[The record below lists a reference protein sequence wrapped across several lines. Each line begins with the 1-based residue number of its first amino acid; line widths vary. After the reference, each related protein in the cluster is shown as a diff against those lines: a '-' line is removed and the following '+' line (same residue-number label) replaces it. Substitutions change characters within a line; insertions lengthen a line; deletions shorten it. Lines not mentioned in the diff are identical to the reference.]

1 MSDLPQYFQINSD
14 GKAQGAAIIQ
24 GKDYR
29 FTLLTESL
37 IRMEYNKDGKFED
50 NLTQIVI
57 NRNFPVPKYKVFER
71 DGNLY
76 IQTNAFEL
84 IYRKGQFNENTLEI
98 TKSGAFSNHDC
109 TWRYGQSVS
118 TLKGTC
124 RTLDQTWGEVP
135 LEEGL
140 MAKIGYSILD
150 DSQSAIIGNDGIMY
164 PRDEGA
170 IDLYYFGYGHDYQLC
185 LKDYYCLTGK
195 TPMLPRYALG
205 NWWSRYY
212 PYEQDEYVAL
222 MEKFENLNIPFSVAV
237 LDMDWHITKVDSKY
251 GRGWT
256 GYTWNETLF
265 PDHKGM
271 IEWLHDH
278 NMRVTLNLHPA
289 DGVKGYEKQYAVMA
303 EKLGINPE
311 TEQPI
316 PFDFGNVEFIKAYFE
331 YLHHP
336 LEQEGV
342 DFWWIDWQ
350 SGGVSAIKGMDP
362 LWLLNHYHM
371 LDINRNKKEGII
383 LSRYAGPGSH
393 RYPIGFSGDTRMTWS
408 NLAFQPYFTATASNI
423 GYTWWSHDIGG
434 HARGCKDDELMI
446 RWVQFGVFSPINR
459 LHSNACEFNGK
470 EPWNYKTC
478 DLICKFLRLRHQ
490 LIPYLFTMNYLT
502 SEEGQPLIRPMYY
515 THSEKE
521 NAYLVPNHYWFG
533 SEMIVAPITQKSNA
547 TYFRAGVNVW
557 LPEGRWVDV
566 FTGHIYTGER
576 MIKMYRTT
584 ESIPV
589 LAKAGAIIPLD
600 KGDGDWK
607 CIDNPVN
614 IQISVYGGADNTFS
628 LYEEKDEKHSFTD
641 FKLSWN
647 NDQSAIFEIEPVRG
661 SKSVIPRIRNYTI
674 SLCGFSDDCQV
685 FLERNGVR
693 ESLDFVKK
701 NHNIISVLVKDVKQE
716 DYIKIVILGKDLLCK
731 NDNYIQNCKEFLM
744 EIQTDILQK
753 VRVMEVLNNNK
764 KDINLIA
771 ELNSIC
777 LPEEYMSILLDL
789 LTD

>member
-1 MSDLPQYFQINSD
+1 
-14 GKAQGAAIIQ
+14 
-24 GKDYR
+24 
-29 FTLLTESL
+29 
-37 IRMEYNKDGKFED
+37 
-50 NLTQIVI
+50 
-57 NRNFPVPKYKVFER
+57 
-71 DGNLY
+71 
-76 IQTNAFEL
+76 
-84 IYRKGQFNENTLEI
+84 
-98 TKSGAFSNHDC
+98 
-109 TWRYGQSVS
+109 
-118 TLKGTC
+118 
-124 RTLDQTWGEVP
+124 
-135 LEEGL
+135 
-140 MAKIGYSILD
+140 
-150 DSQSAIIGNDGIMY
+150 MY

-393 RYPIGFSGDTRMTWS
+393 RYPIGFGVIWHFNHILRQLLQILDIHGGVMI
-408 NLAFQPYFTATASNI
+408 LA
-423 GYTWWSHDIGG
+423 D
-434 HARGCKDDELMI
+434 M
-446 RWVQFGVFSPINR
+446 
-459 LHSNACEFNGK
+459 
-470 EPWNYKTC
+470 
-478 DLICKFLRLRHQ
+478 
-490 LIPYLFTMNYLT
+490 
-502 SEEGQPLIRPMYY
+502 
-515 THSEKE
+515 
-521 NAYLVPNHYWFG
+521 
-533 SEMIVAPITQKSNA
+533 
-547 TYFRAGVNVW
+547 
-557 LPEGRWVDV
+557 PEAV
-566 FTGHIYTGER
+566 
-576 MIKMYRTT
+576 KM
-584 ESIPV
+584 
-589 LAKAGAIIPLD
+589 
-600 KGDGDWK
+600 
-607 CIDNPVN
+607 
-614 IQISVYGGADNTFS
+614 
-628 LYEEKDEKHSFTD
+628 
-641 FKLSWN
+641 
-647 NDQSAIFEIEPVRG
+647 
-661 SKSVIPRIRNYTI
+661 
-674 SLCGFSDDCQV
+674 
-685 FLERNGVR
+685 
-693 ESLDFVKK
+693 
-701 NHNIISVLVKDVKQE
+701 
-716 DYIKIVILGKDLLCK
+716 
-731 NDNYIQNCKEFLM
+731 
-744 EIQTDILQK
+744 
-753 VRVMEVLNNNK
+753 
-764 KDINLIA
+764 
-771 ELNSIC
+771 
-777 LPEEYMSILLDL
+777 MS
-789 LTD
+789 